1 MSLLLLLLAVL
12 VVVAIAVVAAGH
24 GDGLAEVTP
33 DHNGAILPER
43 SMRRADV
50 DALHLSLAVRGY
62 RTDEVDDVLDRL
74 ALELEE
80 RDLRIAD
87 LEQRLLESAPAAS
100 DAETGEQGSDAD
112 DVRESGV
119 AVTAA
124 SHEAEAMH
132 EVEAMHEAEAMHE
145 SDPHSET
152 RPHSDVV
159 DAARHES

>member
-12 VVVAIAVVAAGH
+12 VVVAIAVVAAGY

-80 RDLRIAD
+80 RDRRIAD
-87 LEQRLLESAPAAS
+87 LEQRLRESPPAAS
-100 DAETGEQGSDAD
+100 DVETREQGSDAD

-124 SHEAEAMH
+124 SHEAG
-132 EVEAMHEAEAMHE
+132 AMHEAEAMHE
-145 SDPHSET
+145 SDEHSHT